1 MAELGVMIEAQE
13 GLTWERWRGIVAD
26 TERLGFASLR
36 VSDHCQSVFGVEG
49 RESLHAWMALALA
62 AEWTERV
69 QLAPMVSP
77 LTFYEPGVLARM
89 AIAVDQLS
97 GGRLLLGVGTGW
109 NAAEHETF
117 GIPFPDLGPRFD
129 RLERGIELIERLNAE
144 IPGARRLPLLI
155 GGSGER
161 RTLPLAARHAAEWNV
176 HGVSPDEFRAKSAV
190 LDRACAE
197 AGRDPGE
204 IRRSMMT
211 SVIVGR
217 TRDDLRE
224 RAARLARFLPPL
236 AGLEPD
242 EVIEQLGQRWPAGTP
257 DEIVARLRPFADA
270 GVQTFLI
277 QHFLLDDPEELEILA
292 QDVVPTLA

>member
-1 MAELGVMIEAQE
+1 MAEVGVMIEAQE
-13 GLTWERWRGIVAD
+13 GLTWERWRRIVAD

-109 NAAEHETF
+109 NQTEHEAF
-117 GIPFPDLGPRFD
+117 GIPFPELPDRFD
-129 RLERGIELIERLNAE
+129 RLERGLELIGRLNAE

-161 RTLPLAARHAAEWNV
+161 RTLPLAARYAAEWNV
-176 HGVSPDEFRAKSAV
+176 LGVSPDEFRAKSAV

-204 IRRSMMT
+204 VRRTIMT
-211 SVIVGR
+211 SVVIGR

-224 RAARLARFLPPL
+224 RAARLGRFLPPL
-236 AGLEPD
+236 SGLEPD
-242 EVIEQLGQRWPAGTP
+242 QVIEQLGQRWPAGTP